1 MISEVFENRVD
12 KFAFNWGKDV
22 KKCFHHTVEMA
33 NDAQFGISTY
43 IKVTPAPGEIVSGGF
58 RSLGSGGR
66 WNEKF
71 GDIVWRV
78 TAKVTIENFQAG
90 AARE

>member
-1 MISEVFENRVD
+1 MMPNLI
-12 KFAFNWGKDV
+12 
-22 KKCFHHTVEMA
+22 
-33 NDAQFGISTY
+33 Y

-58 RSLGSGGR
+58 RSLGAGGR

-78 TAKVTIENFQAG
+78 KAKVTIQSFQTG